1 MFISEGSIVA
11 CFDIPFCNMNQKK
24 RKKLLIT
31 IACFADS
38 TIDYI
43 AQYRLVN
50 RSHLEMYGRAF
61 TLEDEDEDGLISYEV
76 ILAVCDNHCS
86 Y

>member
-1 MFISEGSIVA
+1 M
-11 CFDIPFCNMNQKK
+11 
-24 RKKLLIT
+24 
-31 IACFADS
+31 
-38 TIDYI
+38 IDYI

-76 ILAVCDNHCS
+76 MLAVCDNINL
-86 Y
+86 